1 MQPSASVTTSHSPGS
16 KGPSSS
22 RYSQPLSGSI
32 RDFTVASGAFSGSG
46 VASTPGVG
54 EACSADCPLSP
65 VFTTLS
71 GFTVSTVVSGLGA
84 ESRSSAT
91 PSPMPI
97 SATAAAAS
105 ASRARRL
112 NRLSC
117 R

>member
-1 MQPSASVTTSHSPGS
+1 MPTPSPTVTSHSPGS

-22 RYSQPLSGSI
+22 RYSQPLSGSM

-54 EACSADCPLSP
+54 EGCSADCPLSP
-65 VFTTLS
+65 AFTTLS

-97 SATAAAAS
+97 SATAAAAN

-112 NRLSC
+112 RRLSC

>member
-1 MQPSASVTTSHSPGS
+1 M
-16 KGPSSS
+16 
-22 RYSQPLSGSI
+22 

-54 EACSADCPLSP
+54 EGCSADCALSP

-97 SATAAAAS
+97 SAVRIPMLHRANTIPRTRPAAVTGDRS
-105 ASRARRL
+105 P
-112 NRLSC
+112 
-117 R
+117 